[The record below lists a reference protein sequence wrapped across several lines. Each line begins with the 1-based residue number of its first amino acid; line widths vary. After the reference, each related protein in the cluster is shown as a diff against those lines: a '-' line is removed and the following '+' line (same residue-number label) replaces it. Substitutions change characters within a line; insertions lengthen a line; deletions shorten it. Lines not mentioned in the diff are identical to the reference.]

1 GLACL
6 PQRSANGRGTILS
19 SIRGLII
26 ERTDPPVYLHSRFGA
41 VSRAASAATRRKQCN
56 MPDIFISHST
66 WLLNPTW
73 GSSLPGFPVAHH
85 FLSHFGKAQTC
96 LCKLRRLARA
106 ASSRRLHQVSR

>member
-1 GLACL
+1 M
-6 PQRSANGRGTILS
+6 SAQTYITRTRLRWHNGRRRVSGNAAK
-19 SIRGLII
+19 
-26 ERTDPPVYLHSRFGA
+26 A
-41 VSRAASAATRRKQCN
+41 VH

-106 ASSRRLHQVSR
+106 ASSRRLHQVSRNLVLVIASAHFRSL